1 MPVLLRCA
9 KWHHREK
16 WRHHVLHN
24 HRNEPG
30 MMTVNDNVFSENGVN
45 IAAQHLQSNQQI
57 GYVEI
62 DVDAE
67 HSDVALEIRSALEG
81 TLRCRIPY

>member
-1 MPVLLRCA
+1 
-9 KWHHREK
+9 
-16 WRHHVLHN
+16 
-24 HRNEPG
+24 
-30 MMTVNDNVFSENGVN
+30 VN

-62 DVDAE
+62 DVDAQ
-67 HSDVALEIRSALEG
+67 HSDVALGILSALEG